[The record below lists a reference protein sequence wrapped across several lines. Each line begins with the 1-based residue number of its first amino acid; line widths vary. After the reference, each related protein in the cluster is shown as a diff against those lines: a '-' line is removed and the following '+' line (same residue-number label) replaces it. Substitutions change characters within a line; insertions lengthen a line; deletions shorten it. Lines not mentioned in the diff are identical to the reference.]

1 MSAVLD
7 SIQPLE
13 RLRLVG
19 SLGAASAALASAASP
34 LDKIKAAAAVR
45 DLLAKLGAA
54 PAPAPA
60 PGLTIDLTDKVASVT
75 RLREYLNGG
84 VQALP
89 EGVRPYELRMVSA
102 LARSLGSDSLAS
114 EAYTATV
121 GLKETDRR
129 AAFDVMVAKGV
140 PLPVERDA
148 LLAKLDGRDQALK
161 AHADVMR
168 GRVEEI
174 EAEIKAENEKIAA
187 MREGVRALPPEQQ
200 AEATQRLS
208 EAYTAYRKRYEELR
222 QQVNEAY
229 RQSRAPELP
238 AADDALRAEGEAV
251 IEAVM
256 ERSPISA
263 KQAAEWA
270 AKQKIAASTV
280 KHLKKQGYTEDALRA
295 DMADF
300 YRLTGGKLPQIEV
313 ETARSGR
320 AHADGVTTVTGPR
333 IIAAGKPFNRDVLFH
348 ELAHHLE
355 GDAIARAAAG
365 GFLVKRRKS
374 SAVARLRNLTGN
386 RGYAPREVAY
396 VDEFLNHYIGKVYQD
411 QVTEVFAMGV
421 QYLSNPKD
429 AAVLAARDPEMF
441 ALISGYLTSEMSPAA
456 KALANLNT
464 VASEARAVAVA
475 EKEDAEA
482 QLQARFEAALAKLAA
497 GVVLVKGSWWDDLP
511 EDGIVQSRI
520 ARAGMMKPVKYLGGM
535 GEFHVFEGTFRN
547 EKTRRAAKGHLVV
560 RETGGYP
567 DVQEVHIGLNGAK
580 ALIGLAASRG
590 ESLWDTWFR
599 NFRPQ
604 RYGKDYRETIIEMAG
619 EA

>member
-19 SLGAASAALASAASP
+19 ALGAASAALASAASP

-45 DLLAKLGAA
+45 DLLAKLGTAA
-54 PAPAPA
+54 PS
-60 PGLTIDLTDKVASVT
+60 PGLTIDLNDKVASVT

-129 AAFDVMVAKGV
+129 AAFDVMVAKGI
-140 PLPVERDA
+140 PLPVSRDE
-148 LLAKLDGRDQALK
+148 LLAKVDARDRALK
-161 AHADVMR
+161 DHAEAVR
-168 GRVEEI
+168 GRVQEI
-174 EAEIKAENEKIAA
+174 EAEIKAETEKIEV
-187 MREGVRALPPEQQ
+187 MHRSVRALPLDQQ
-200 AEATQRLS
+200 GAANDQFS

-229 RQSRAPELP
+229 RQSHTPNLP

-256 ERSPISA
+256 ERSQISA
-263 KQAAEWA
+263 KQATEWA

-280 KHLKKQGYTEDALRA
+280 KHLKKQGYSEDALRA

-355 GDAIARAAAG
+355 GDVIARAAAG

-374 SAVARLRNLTGN
+374 SAVERLRNLTGN

-396 VDEFLNHYIGKVYQD
+396 VDEFLNHYIGKVYQN
-411 QVTEVFAMGV
+411 QATEVFAMGV

-464 VASEARAVAVA
+464 AASDARAVAVA

-520 ARAGMMKPVKYLGGM
+520 ACAGMMKPVKYLGGM

-590 ESLWDTWFR
+590 ESLWDTWFC